1 MREILARRVPAWD
14 RRTREWL
21 TVLGLAALLIAVLAW
36 KQPLA
41 ADARPPYTVPRS
53 ADMES
58 SLGVRFTQAAVVAD
72 GGLVEIRYTVLD
84 AQKASRFQSD
94 TKHPPLLRSERRNG
108 VAWRAA
114 LMRQGH
120 ALRAGQDYFI
130 LYLNNNGAIRSG
142 ETLRIEAAGRNLAN
156 IPVR

>member
-1 MREILARRVPAWD
+1 MGAFLARFGSMMDSRGRQRILLVTLVA
-14 RRTREWL
+14 L
-21 TVLGLAALLIAVLAW
+21 LVAALAW
-36 KQPLA
+36 RHADGA
-41 ADARPPYTVPRS
+41 AARPPYRVPQS
-53 ADMES
+53 ADIES
-58 SLGVRFTQAAVVAD
+58 ALGVRFTQAEVVAD
-72 GGLVEIRYTVLD
+72 GGLVEIRYVVLD

-120 ALRAGQDYFI
+120 ELRPGQDYFL
-130 LYLNNNGAIRSG
+130 LYLNNHNAIRPG
-142 ETLRIEAAGRNLAN
+142 ETIEIDAGTRKLQH